1 MRENHLP
8 PRFNTGKFNCLYC
21 GVVAHQVWRKL
32 VRDNRPHTGQL
43 DGTPVSTSECAHCN
57 AHTYWHGED
66 RIIYPDNSPAPPAH
80 PDLPEGCRTV
90 YDEASAIYSRS
101 PRAAAALLRL
111 VVQKLMPTLGEKG
124 DNINTDIKS
133 LVEKGLPPLVQQALD
148 TCRVVGNHSVHPGE
162 IDLNDTP
169 DIAECLFEMINFIV
183 DERIAKPNEIKRI
196 YGKLPESAR
205 VAVEKRDGAANAG
218 GS

>member
-1 MRENHLP
+1 MREKYLP
-8 PRFNTGKFNCLYC
+8 PTFNAPYFHCLFCRVCAQQIWRPLRRDHRPAGTGDLEK
-21 GVVAHQVWRKL
+21 
-32 VRDNRPHTGQL
+32 
-43 DGTPVSTSECAHCN
+43 TPVSTSECAQCG
-57 AHTYWHGED
+57 AQTFWHGE
-66 RIIYPDNSPAPPAH
+66 RIIYPDNSTAPPAH

-169 DIAECLFEMINFIV
+169 DIAKCLFEMINFIV

-205 VAVEKRDGAANAG
+205 VAVEKRDGAPNAG
-218 GS
+218 R